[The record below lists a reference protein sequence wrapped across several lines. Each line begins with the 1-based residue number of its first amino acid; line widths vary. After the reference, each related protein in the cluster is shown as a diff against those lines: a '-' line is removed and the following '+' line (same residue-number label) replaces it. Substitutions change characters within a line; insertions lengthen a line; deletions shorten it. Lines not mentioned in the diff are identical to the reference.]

1 MTRTELATP
10 TRRKVLRG
18 MTTAIAAAT
27 CPILSSC
34 SQTPLHATR
43 PSFRNSL
50 SVSPFA
56 EGVVQKGIGFHAGG
70 NTARTVSELQQLFMS
85 QGSSEI
91 FARMGTRLEGRKGRG
106 FPLALRYAE
115 LAKQLNISLNPELLL
130 CAEYGDESGQPEP
143 DFSDYPEIRLSK
155 PWGALSIDEICDALR
170 SYGKIKSRIL
180 LDTGASVNVWDI
192 GNEVD
197 CGMAG
202 VALPPM
208 NPRLGGGQWQYKAP
222 DGVDPEI
229 GKMTTQ
235 RFFGMDAKTQAEWGK
250 QHLWNYVGKMLAAVA
265 EGIRENDPTARFATH
280 LGGLAVQRAEV
291 LIGFYE
297 AVLAQGFTLDDLGT
311 SFYPTA
317 YPYFMSEEELQITRF
332 EAYKNTALQAYEKI
346 GKPLYIAEYAY
357 ASAPIIFAGKSWA
370 NPVPGYPISVESQ
383 HRFLQDLMEWGLS
396 TGTLSG
402 IRPWAPDFVASGW
415 ESMAMFG
422 SPVNG
427 LAPAR
432 ASLGAMREAVATA

>member
-1 MTRTELATP
+1 MTPLELKHP
-10 TRRKVLRG
+10 TRRHFLRD
-18 MTTAIAAAT
+18 MTTAIAAGT
-27 CPILSSC
+27 SPLISSC
-34 SQTPLHATR
+34 GQLAPHSTKH
-43 PSFRNSL
+43 SFRNSL

-56 EGVVQKGIGFHAGG
+56 ETVIQQGIGFQVDGY
-70 NTARTVSELQQLFMS
+70 TAKTVSELQQLFMS
-85 QGSSEI
+85 QGSGEI
-91 FARMGTRLEGRKGRG
+91 FARMGSRLGDNKGRG

-143 DFSDYPEIRLSK
+143 DFSDYPEIQLSK
-155 PWGALSIDEICDALR
+155 PWGELSIDEICDALR
-170 SYGKIKSRIL
+170 TYGKVKSRIIL
-180 LDTGASVNVWDI
+180 ETGASVNVWDI

-197 CGMAG
+197 CGMSG

-208 NPRLGGGQWQYKAP
+208 NPRLEGGRWRYKAP

-229 GKMTTQ
+229 GKMSTQ
-235 RFFGMDAKTQAEWGK
+235 RFFGMDAKSQAEWGK

-265 EGIRENDPTARFATH
+265 EGIRENDPSARFATH
-280 LGGLAVQRAEV
+280 LGGLAVQRADV

-297 AVLAQGFTLDDLGT
+297 AVQAQGFAIEDLGT

-317 YPYFMSEEELQITRF
+317 YPYFLSEEELQITRF
-332 EAYKNTALQAYEKI
+332 EAYKHTALQAYKKL

-357 ASAPIIFAGKSWA
+357 AADPIIFAGKSWA
-370 NPVPGYPISVESQ
+370 NPVPGYPTSEESQ
-383 HRFLQDLMEWGLS
+383 YRFLQDLMDWGLS

-415 ESMAMFG
+415 QSMAMFG
-422 SPVNG
+422 SPVKG
-427 LAPAR
+427 IAPAR
-432 ASLGAMREAVATA
+432 ASLGVMQDYSL

>member
-10 TRRKVLRG
+10 TRRKILRG

-27 CPILSSC
+27 CPILSGC
-34 SQTPLHATR
+34 TQTPRHAIR

-56 EGVVQKGIGFHAGG
+56 DSVVQQGIGFHADG

-106 FPLALRYAE
+106 FPLAIRYAE

-143 DFSDYPEIRLSK
+143 DFSDYPEIQLSK

-170 SYGKIKSRIL
+170 SYGTIKSRML
-180 LDTGASVNVWDI
+180 LDTGASINVWDI

-208 NPRLGGGQWQYKAP
+208 NPRLGGGRWQY
-222 DGVDPEI
+222 G
-229 GKMTTQ
+229 
-235 RFFGMDAKTQAEWGK
+235 
-250 QHLWNYVGKMLAAVA
+250 
-265 EGIRENDPTARFATH
+265 AR
-280 LGGLAVQRAEV
+280 
-291 LIGFYE
+291 
-297 AVLAQGFTLDDLGT
+297 
-311 SFYPTA
+311 
-317 YPYFMSEEELQITRF
+317 
-332 EAYKNTALQAYEKI
+332 
-346 GKPLYIAEYAY
+346 
-357 ASAPIIFAGKSWA
+357 
-370 NPVPGYPISVESQ
+370 
-383 HRFLQDLMEWGLS
+383 
-396 TGTLSG
+396 TGTLWG
-402 IRPWAPDFVASGW
+402 PRDFASKYCK
-415 ESMAMFG
+415 
-422 SPVNG
+422 
-427 LAPAR
+427 
-432 ASLGAMREAVATA
+432 SL

>member
-1 MTRTELATP
+1 MD
-10 TRRKVLRG
+10 
-18 MTTAIAAAT
+18 
-27 CPILSSC
+27 
-34 SQTPLHATR
+34 
-43 PSFRNSL
+43 
-50 SVSPFA
+50 
-56 EGVVQKGIGFHAGG
+56 G
-70 NTARTVSELQQLFMS
+70 NTARSVSELQQFYIS
-85 QGSSEI
+85 QGSREI
-91 FARMGTRLEGRKGRG
+91 FARMGSRLIGSKGRG

-115 LAKQLNISLNPELLL
+115 LAKQLNVSLNPELLL
-130 CAEYGDESGQPEP
+130 CANYGDESGQPEP
-143 DFSDYPEIRLSK
+143 DFSDYPEIEISK
-155 PWGALSIDEICDALR
+155 PWGELSIHEICDALR
-170 SYGKIKSRIL
+170 AYGKIKSRIL
-180 LDTGASVNVWDI
+180 LDTGARINFWDI

-208 NPRLGGGQWQYKAP
+208 NPRLGGGLWRYKAP

-229 GKMTTQ
+229 GKMSTQ
-235 RFFGMDAKTQAEWGK
+235 RFFAMDAKTQADWGK

-297 AVLAQGFTLDDLGT
+297 AIQAEGFEFDDLGT

-317 YPYFMSEEELQITRF
+317 YPYFMTEEELQTTRLD
-332 EAYKNTALQAYEKI
+332 AYKHTAVKAYQRL

-357 ASAPIIFAGKSWA
+357 AAAPIIFAGKSWA
-370 NPVPGYPISVESQ
+370 NPVPSYPIGEESQ
-383 HRFLQDLMEWGLS
+383 YRFLRDLMDWGLS

-402 IRPWAPDFVASGW
+402 IRPWAPDFVSSGW

-422 SPVNG
+422 SPVAG
-427 LAPAR
+427 IATAR
-432 ASLGAMREAVATA
+432 ASLGAMRESVEIR